1 MNNNLDETTMKNIKN
16 MIDSGNINGAISQ
29 ISPEMIQ
36 NVSKMFAQSQN
47 NNSQN
52 GSSQNN
58 TTQNSNSQNMNSKNI
73 NQFASSN
80 YNQSSSSNEQNSNA
94 SASNNFDFSN
104 IDINS
109 IMKIAGNMNMK
120 NDPRNHL
127 LNSLKP
133 YLRDNK
139 KEKLDNY
146 INLLNMSKIAE
157 TLKNGQNNNKDNN

>member
-1 MNNNLDETTMKNIKN
+1 

-52 GSSQNN
+52 GSLQNN

-120 NDPRNHL
+120 NDPRNNL

-139 KEKLDNY
+139 KRNST
-146 INLLNMSKIAE
+146 I
-157 TLKNGQNNNKDNN
+157 T

>member
-1 MNNNLDETTMKNIKN
+1 MKNIKN

-120 NDPRNHL
+120 NDPRNNL

-146 INLLNMSKIAE
+146 INLLNMRKNAE
-157 TLKNGQNNNKDNN
+157 TLKNTQNNTNKDNS

>member
-52 GSSQNN
+52 GSSQN
-58 TTQNSNSQNMNSKNI
+58 MNSKSI

-94 SASNNFDFSN
+94 SASNNFDFNN

-120 NDPRNHL
+120 NDPRNNL

-157 TLKNGQNNNKDNN
+157 TLKNSQNNNKDNN